1 MIIIGLIQQWD
12 SDQNQA
18 SNQRERERE
27 RERETCWSVKSEV
40 EERGSSI
47 GFCCVK

>member
-27 RERETCWSVKSEV
+27 RPVDRWKVK
-40 EERGSSI
+40 
-47 GFCCVK
+47 